1 MNQRNLGCRDPA
13 RPVTTTREASIYMTT
28 ELALD
33 LEERF
38 LRYVQIDTEADETS
52 ASVPSTQKQLVL
64 LEILATELRE
74 MGAADVCLT
83 DYATVLATVPATDP
97 NPDIP
102 SIAFLSHVDTTPAFS
117 GKDVKPRVH
126 RQWDGSPVS
135 FPDDA
140 ALVLD
145 TAQCPDL
152 AQKIGHDLITGS
164 GASLLG
170 ADDKAGVAIVMSMA
184 RHLLQHPEIPHGRIR
199 LCFTPDE
206 EIGRG
211 VAHLTPEDLDAQWAY
226 TLDGGDVGELS
237 SETFA
242 ADKAVVRF
250 QGVSI
255 HPGTAFH
262 AMVNAATM
270 ATQFMGLLPA
280 HARTPETTKGREGF
294 IHLYQMQGTAAEAE
308 LHFILRDFAEEILQ
322 EHGRILTRL
331 AETMQLAEPRAR
343 ISCEIVPQYRNMRR
357 WLEQD
362 MTPVNMARQAMRD
375 VGIEPVDE
383 PIRGGTDGSMLTAKG
398 VPTPN
403 LFTGMHEV
411 HGPLEWVTV
420 QDMALATKVC
430 LQLSQNYAASA

>member
-1 MNQRNLGCRDPA
+1 
-13 RPVTTTREASIYMTT
+13 MTAD
-28 ELALD
+28 LVQD
-33 LEERF
+33 LEARF

-64 LEILATELRE
+64 LEMLEAELRA
-74 MGAADVCLT
+74 MGAADVRLT

-97 NPDIP
+97 SPDIP
-102 SIAFLSHVDTTPAFS
+102 SIAFLSHVDTAPAFS
-117 GKDVKPRVH
+117 GRDVKPRVH
-126 RQWDGSPVS
+126 RQWDGTPIA

-145 TAQCPDL
+145 TAQSPDL

-170 ADDKAGVAIVMSMA
+170 ADDKAGVAIVMSLA
-184 RHLLQHPEIPHGRIR
+184 RHLLHHPEIRHGRIR

-211 VAHLTPEDLDAQWAY
+211 VTHLTPEDLDARWAY
-226 TLDGGDVGELS
+226 TLDGGNVGELS

-242 ADKAVVRF
+242 ADKAVVHF

-262 AMVNAATM
+262 AMVNAATL

-280 HARTPETTKGREGF
+280 HTRTPETTRDREGF
-294 IHLYQMQGTAAEAE
+294 IHLYQMQGTAAAAE
-308 LHFILRDFAEEILQ
+308 LHFILRDFATGKLQ
-322 EHGRILTRL
+322 EHGRILTQL

-343 ISCEIVPQYRNMRR
+343 ISCEIVPQYRNMRH

-362 MTPVNMARQAMRD
+362 MTPVTMARQAMRD
-375 VGIEPVDE
+375 IGVAPVDE

-420 QDMALATKVC
+420 QDMALATQVC
-430 LQLSQNYAASA
+430 LQLAQNYAAGAGTSGPSRA

>member
-1 MNQRNLGCRDPA
+1 
-13 RPVTTTREASIYMTT
+13 MTT
-28 ELALD
+28 DLARD

-38 LRYVQIDTEADETS
+38 LRYVQIDTESNEAST
-52 ASVPSTQKQLVL
+52 SVPSTPKQLVL
-64 LEILATELRE
+64 LEMLAAELRE

-83 DYATVLATVPATDP
+83 DYATVLATVPATDSDP
-97 NPDIP
+97 RIP
-102 SIAFLSHVDTTPAFS
+102 SMAFLGHVDTAPAFS

-126 RQWDGSPVS
+126 RQWDGSAIS

-145 TAQCPDL
+145 TVRSPHL
-152 AQKIGHDLITGS
+152 ARKIGHDLITGS

-170 ADDKAGVAIVMSMA
+170 ADDKAGVAIAMSMA
-184 RHLLQHPEIPHGRIR
+184 GRLLQRPEFPHGRIR

-211 VAHLTPEDLDAQWAY
+211 VAYLTPHDLDAQWAY

-250 QGVSI
+250 QGVSV

-262 AMVNAATM
+262 AMVNAATL
-270 ATQFMGLLPA
+270 ATQFVGLLPA
-280 HARTPETTKGREGF
+280 HARTPETTRGREGF
-294 IHLYQMQGTAAEAE
+294 MHLYRMQGTAAEAE
-308 LHFILRDFAEEILQ
+308 LQFILRDFAEDKLR

-331 AETMQLAEPRAR
+331 AETMQLAEPRSR
-343 ISCEIVPQYRNMRR
+343 ISCEITPQYRNMRQ

-362 MTPVNMARQAMRD
+362 MTPVHMARQAMRD
-375 VGIEPVDE
+375 IGVEPVDE
-383 PIRGGTDGSMLTAKG
+383 PIRGGTDGALLTAKG

-420 QDMALATKVC
+420 QDMELATRVC
-430 LQLSQNYAASA
+430 LQLVRNCAAGA